1 MVVAQYYN
9 ILRFGRAGYTE
20 IMKNILEV
28 AQELAKGLE
37 SLGRFEILNKGE
49 KLPIIA
55 FKQKNVTEYSLLQ
68 LSHKLRERG
77 WTVPAYYLP
86 KNAEDIEIMRIVIR
100 ANFTYDMAAILVA
113 DIEKTCKFFEKGAKI
128 GAKGKGA
135 HVKDLA
141 NIC

>member
-28 AQELAKGLE
+28 AQELD
-37 SLGRFEILNKGE
+37 KGE